1 MLGMLLLITL
11 SSTTMQKDLALVTS
25 VGEVENDILQLR
37 RYEKDFLAR
46 NDLQYQQQFE
56 QLSNLNR
63 DKLSVLASQLLD
75 IGVASTE
82 VQQLQ
87 TILATYEEKFSAV
100 VNVKK
105 TIGLTST
112 TGLYGELRNAVHDAE
127 EKIANI
133 DFEVLSIM
141 LQLRRNE
148 KDYMLRIDDKYVQKF
163 EENSNN
169 LANIIEYTASLE
181 DQKEALHKS
190 LDLYKMAFLD
200 LVKEQK
206 KLGYNANQGLLNEMR
221 TSVHLLDEQLA
232 KVKQHVYDTS
242 VDYMAAS
249 KQMTYAIGIISIL
262 LIAFIT
268 WFIVHNIITALNGI
282 QRSML
287 TIADTN
293 NLSTPIQSKNTND
306 ELAAIANAFNHV
318 LNNFKGL
325 ISSVNQSVS
334 SVTHVS
340 HSLTD
345 NIRQTNKGV
354 QSQLQETDMVATA
367 VTEMLST
374 IEEIA
379 SNTQDAADKAQQTNQ
394 NTIQGK
400 DEVDATIQ
408 QIQCLSDK
416 LIQSES
422 VVQELERD
430 GKNIASVLDVI
441 RSIAE
446 QTNLLALN
454 AAIEAARAGEQGR
467 GFAVVADEVR
477 TLASRTQT
485 STKEIEVI
493 IAELQNRTHDIVT
506 LMGECNHEGEESRM
520 KAAKAGAM
528 LDAINADVVVISD
541 MNTAIATAIEQ
552 QSAVAAEVNQHVVS
566 IRDVAQD
573 ASKSALQNEK
583 ISHELV
589 EQANVLAKQTQH
601 FTL

>member
-190 LDLYKMAFLD
+190 LD
-200 LVKEQK
+200 
-206 KLGYNANQGLLNEMR
+206 
-221 TSVHLLDEQLA
+221 
-232 KVKQHVYDTS
+232 
-242 VDYMAAS
+242 
-249 KQMTYAIGIISIL
+249 
-262 LIAFIT
+262 
-268 WFIVHNIITALNGI
+268 
-282 QRSML
+282 
-287 TIADTN
+287 
-293 NLSTPIQSKNTND
+293 
-306 ELAAIANAFNHV
+306 
-318 LNNFKGL
+318 
-325 ISSVNQSVS
+325 
-334 SVTHVS
+334 
-340 HSLTD
+340 
-345 NIRQTNKGV
+345 
-354 QSQLQETDMVATA
+354 
-367 VTEMLST
+367 
-374 IEEIA
+374 
-379 SNTQDAADKAQQTNQ
+379 
-394 NTIQGK
+394 
-400 DEVDATIQ
+400 
-408 QIQCLSDK
+408 C
-416 LIQSES
+416 
-422 VVQELERD
+422 
-430 GKNIASVLDVI
+430 
-441 RSIAE
+441 
-446 QTNLLALN
+446 
-454 AAIEAARAGEQGR
+454 
-467 GFAVVADEVR
+467 
-477 TLASRTQT
+477 
-485 STKEIEVI
+485 TKW
-493 IAELQNRTHDIVT
+493 L
-506 LMGECNHEGEESRM
+506 
-520 KAAKAGAM
+520 
-528 LDAINADVVVISD
+528 
-541 MNTAIATAIEQ
+541 
-552 QSAVAAEVNQHVVS
+552 
-566 IRDVAQD
+566 
-573 ASKSALQNEK
+573 
-583 ISHELV
+583 
-589 EQANVLAKQTQH
+589 
-601 FTL
+601 F